1 MPSTNRPVPL
11 ATTGI
16 QRKAARIYAGN
27 LTGPSQQTHKKQIIS
42 IILVYTGVK
51 RLIVAKGLNTLCVLS
66 AQSRTRSSDI
76 ALLRSLKQCSA
87 DREYTYWTTLAQ
99 YAKTQSR
106 TNASD
111 IAHFV
116 RIV

>member
-1 MPSTNRPVPL
+1 MKEN
-11 ATTGI
+11 
-16 QRKAARIYAGN
+16 
-27 LTGPSQQTHKKQIIS
+27 
-42 IILVYTGVK
+42 
-51 RLIVAKGLNTLCVLS
+51 KGQATLCVLS
-66 AQSRTRSSDI
+66 AQSRMRSSDI

-87 DREYTYWTTLAQ
+87 DREYTYWATLAQ

-106 TNASD
+106 MNASD

>member
-1 MPSTNRPVPL
+1 MNKEVKYQLENKNKTDNFEYL
-11 ATTGI
+11 A
-16 QRKAARIYAGN
+16 KCKYAWF
-27 LTGPSQQTHKKQIIS
+27 LA
-42 IILVYTGVK
+42 Y
-51 RLIVAKGLNTLCVLS
+51 KGQATLCVQS
-66 AQSRTRSSDI
+66 AQSRKRSSDI

-87 DREYTYWTTLAQ
+87 DREYTCWATLAQ

-116 RIV
+116 RLV